1 MPGRFA
7 THSKKE
13 AEGLAELDGYDYR
26 ALFDALA
33 AAVAKAPVKNP
44 IAYMGGVAKRL
55 APASASTT
63 KAYDGHWAI
72 NH

>member
-26 ALFDALA
+26 ALFDALS
-33 AAVAKAPVKNP
+33 AAVAKGSVNAPV
-44 IAYMGGVAKRL
+44 AYLAGVAKRL
-55 APASASTT
+55 APASVSEL
-63 KAYDGHWAI
+63 KNYSGHWAI